1 MVFRYYSA
9 DALQQCENL
18 TNPAKCLTA
27 IDTDTGVVAG
37 RYVQCT
43 RGVYLASEEKTQ
55 EGVPETQ
62 SHLIS
67 RFIGQNHMVVGQDS
81 GALVLVNLTKERDG
95 DKLTHY
101 LEAQVWNYCFW

>member
-1 MVFRYYSA
+1 MIVVFRYYSA

-37 RYVQCT
+37 RCIFHL
-43 RGVYLASEEKTQ
+43 RRKTP
-55 EGVPETQ
+55 GGCSTETQ
-62 SHLIS
+62 SLLIS